1 MDRDAGSAACDRSC
15 GGHQHPSTM
24 AERTNRKT
32 TKKAASKRTTSPAK
46 KTAGRRTT
54 AKKAAPRKAGKGA
67 PKQAAAKKAASA
79 KKTASKRAASPVKKT
94 ATKRA
99 ASPVK
104 KTATKRSTRRSVP
117 TAKEVQVERP
127 VQDST
132 ANWPNALEA
141 AHDQPQTLPAQ
152 HLDPRAALHTVQGSP
167 NEHHP
172 GSTRRAGATRDRPGS
187 QPERKR
193 HQYPGSNNPNRG
205 SARSAE
211 AKGRRRDNM
220 HQGG

>member
-1 MDRDAGSAACDRSC
+1 
-15 GGHQHPSTM
+15 M

-94 ATKRA
+94 ATKR
-99 ASPVK
+99 
-104 KTATKRSTRRSVP
+104 STRRSAP

-132 ANWPNALEA
+132 ANWPNALEV

>member
-1 MDRDAGSAACDRSC
+1 
-15 GGHQHPSTM
+15 M

-79 KKTASKRAASPVKKT
+79 KKTASKRAASPVKKTATKRTTSAAKQT

>member
-1 MDRDAGSAACDRSC
+1 
-15 GGHQHPSTM
+15 M

-94 ATKRA
+94 ATKRTTSAAKQTASKRA

-172 GSTRRAGATRDRPGS
+172 GSTRRAGATRGRPGS